1 MPGVGAGRGSP
12 AAHWLSRLPRS
23 PGAGGRAA
31 PAGAGGVRAAPAP
44 RAPALPLGTDPQPR
58 GREAPGGRG
67 AAAAAVPAAGQ
78 CGPGAG
84 GSREPLDPIAGGRG
98 ISVGPS
104 PNFQSTGTL
113 RSWPPSARKSRLL
126 AGRARLPAQ
135 TGFGLP
141 TPGGGDSLDPFSPV
155 KCLGPYPAPSERSVN
170 RSRSPEHR

>member
-1 MPGVGAGRGSP
+1 MPAVGAGRGSP
-12 AAHWLSRLPRS
+12 AAHWPSRLPRS

-113 RSWPPSARKSRLL
+113 RSWPPSARKNRL
-126 AGRARLPAQ
+126 ACGPSSPPGANRIPAPY
-135 TGFGLP
+135 TRR
-141 TPGGGDSLDPFSPV
+141 GDSLDPFSPV
-155 KCLGPYPAPSERSVN
+155 KCLGPYRAPSERSVS